1 MMNKLLTRFYIQS
14 EDLVIKNIE
23 MTRKSSNLSRI
34 PIHQKEAFT
43 YTISINTRGHVLL
56 IYKVLTFLLQPI
68 AADHH

>member
-43 YTISINTRGHVLL
+43 YTISMNTTTALIQQGHISSDEQV
-56 IYKVLTFLLQPI
+56 I
-68 AADHH
+68 D